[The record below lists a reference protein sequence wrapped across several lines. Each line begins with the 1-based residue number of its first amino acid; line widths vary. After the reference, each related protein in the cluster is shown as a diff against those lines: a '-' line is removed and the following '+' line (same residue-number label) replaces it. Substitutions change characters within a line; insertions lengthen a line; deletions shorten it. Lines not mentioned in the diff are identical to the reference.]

1 MIVVKIGGGEG
12 IDYEAVCADMA
23 ALHGRGERLVLVH
36 GGNALATELATQLG
50 HPPTFITS
58 PSGYSSRLTDRRTLE
73 IFEMAYCG
81 RINKMLVEMLQAR
94 GVNAIGLSGL
104 DGGLWRGERK
114 AVVRAVENGRQRIIR
129 DNWTGRI
136 TTINHAL
143 LNTLLDAGY
152 LPVLTPP
159 ALSEAN
165 EAINVDGD
173 RAAAAT
179 AAALQAHTL
188 LLLSNVPGLLR
199 HFPDVDS
206 LIPALNQD
214 ELAAVRAE
222 SAEGRMRIKLLAAEE
237 ALQAGVNRVVIG
249 SAAATDPITAAL
261 QGAGTQIHVTPEEQP
276 A

>member
-1 MIVVKIGGGEG
+1 MVVVKIGGGEG
-12 IDYEAVCADMA
+12 IDYEAVCDDIA
-23 ALHGRGERLVLVH
+23 ALHTGGERLVLVH

-104 DGGLWRGERK
+104 DGGLWRGKRK

-136 TTINHAL
+136 TTINHTL
-143 LNTLLDAGY
+143 LDTLLDAGY

-179 AAALQAHTL
+179 AAALQANTL

-199 HFPDVDS
+199 NFPDTDS
-206 LIPALNQD
+206 LIPQLSLD
-214 ELAAVRAE
+214 TLATVRQE

-237 ALQAGVNRVVIG
+237 ALLAGVNRVVIG
-249 SAAATDPITAAL
+249 SAAVANPISVAL
-261 QGAGTQIHVTPEEQP
+261 QGAGTQIYQISEEQP